1 VNLDKQLK
9 DGSWEMDQDFDVLDG
24 YAANYQKEWG
34 KYKDQI
40 LPAMIEVLGLEF
52 YQPVIDVPCAH
63 WFKAQSTPLMMS
75 FYYYPDQFV
84 DVLTHELVHVLLT
97 DNSLFSFK
105 DPNCEVDLTLRW
117 KKLFGE
123 HEFTTLVHIPVHAV
137 SKYIYLDVLK
147 NPARFERDMKEV
159 KDDAPYVA
167 AWKYVNS
174 NDYMQIIE
182 QLKKDYQDLAK
193 DLKT

>member
-1 VNLDKQLK
+1 
-9 DGSWEMDQDFDVLDG
+9 
-24 YAANYQKEWG
+24 
-34 KYKDQI
+34 
-40 LPAMIEVLGLEF
+40 
-52 YQPVIDVPCAH
+52 
-63 WFKAQSTPLMMS
+63 
-75 FYYYPDQFV
+75 
-84 DVLTHELVHVLLT
+84 
-97 DNSLFSFK
+97 
-105 DPNCEVDLTLRW
+105 
-117 KKLFGE
+117 
-123 HEFTTLVHIPVHAV
+123 VHAV